1 VGREVE
7 LKLEVP
13 ASAVDKVARH
23 CQLKPPWYAL
33 RIGGG
38 AARVGELFCLPIVLP
53 ALKPSGAEKGA
64 LGPLS

>member
-38 AARVGELFCLPIVLP
+38 AARVG
-53 ALKPSGAEKGA
+53 G
-64 LGPLS
+64 